1 MRRIDAMQEGY
12 GQRLLMEAM
21 DMRGMLDITGGGD
34 FQMNEKQLILIEV
47 LQQRM
52 SDMIANME
60 KDPFYAPPKWS
71 FENIWNALESLKHL

>member
-1 MRRIDAMQEGY
+1 MMSNGNLTSVTNA
-12 GQRLLMEAM
+12 
-21 DMRGMLDITGGGD
+21 GMVPI
-34 FQMNEKQLILIEV
+34 MNDKQLVLIEV
-47 LQQRM
+47 LQERM